1 LKQREKEM
9 ARSLLYFVVGLLI
22 GAGAVA
28 MVTGAGPVD
37 VEVSIDNQSQTDS
50 QPDNSATTIKKTETE
65 DSGLLDV
72 SGDSSIDKR
81 QLAFAIHAQ
90 INEERE
96 ERDLSRLRMDPEL
109 RAIANNHSQDMAARD
124 YFAHESPDGDNFG
137 DRYEVAGYQ
146 CRVSTDSGQFAT
158 GAENI
163 ASRTTHE
170 TNETELATAIVSQWM
185 GSDGHRENIL
195 QKYWEHEGIG
205 IAIGSEDG
213 KNKIYATQNFC

>member
-1 LKQREKEM
+1 M

-37 VEVSIDNQSQTDS
+37 IAVSIDNQSLTDS
-50 QPDNSATTIKKTETE
+50 QPDNGAATTPQKTEAE
-65 DSGLLDV
+65 DSGLLDI

-90 INEERE
+90 INEERTQ
-96 ERDLSRLRMDPEL
+96 RGLSRLRMDPEL
-109 RAIANNHSQDMAARD
+109 RAIANNHSQDMAERD

-137 DRYEVAGYQ
+137 DRYDAAGYQ
-146 CRVSTDSGQFAT
+146 CRVSTDSSQFAT

-163 ASRTTHE
+163 AFQTTYE
-170 TNETELATAIVSQWM
+170 TNETELANAIVSQWM
-185 GSDGHRENIL
+185 ASDGHRENIL
-195 QKYWEHEGIG
+195 QNHWEHEGIG
-205 IAIGSEDG
+205 IAVGSEDG
-213 KNKIYATQNFC
+213 MRKIYATQNFC